1 MKRKSVLVSVLG
13 ILGVLLATGAGA
25 QSQVPASYPT
35 RPVRIVAPFPP
46 GGVADVLARAIQ
58 PGLQEALGQQVVIDN
73 KPGAGGNIGAEIV
86 AKAEPD
92 GYTLLLASAGILTIN
107 EFLYSKMPFDTAT
120 AFSPITVVGDMP
132 NIVVVSPKTGIGTLK
147 ELIGR
152 AKDMP
157 GKLNFGSAGNGTSH
171 HLVGELYKMR
181 TGTSL
186 VHVPYKGAG
195 PMMQDLLGG
204 QVDMA
209 FDGMGTSAPQIKS
222 GKLRAL
228 AVSTPQRSPL
238 IPDVPTLKELGVAD
252 FEVTTWYALWAVKG
266 TPKDIQERMYREVV
280 KALQLED
287 VKKVWEQQGAV
298 AGGQPPAEFGRF
310 VHSEVQRWGKVVK
323 DAGIKID
330 N

>member
-1 MKRKSVLVSVLG
+1 MKRTSVLVSVLG

-157 GKLNFGSAGNGTSH
+157 GKLNFGSAGNGTTT
-171 HLVGELYKMR
+171 HLAIVLLEQAAGIRLA
-181 TGTSL
+181 
-186 VHVPYKGAG
+186 HVPYKGAA
-195 PMMQDLLGG
+195 PAVQDLVAG
-204 QVDMA
+204 QIDGLVDNPPLVV
-209 FDGMGTSAPQIKS
+209 GHIKS
-222 GKLRAL
+222 GALKAL
-228 AVSTPQRSPL
+228 AWAAPQRMAIL
-238 IPDVPTLKELGVAD
+238 PDVPTAAEAGLPG
-252 FEVTTWYALWAVKG
+252 FEASSWFALIAPAG
-266 TPKDIQERMYREVV
+266 TPKEIVARLNAETAKILRDPKMVEQFAQRGVRLVGNSVEEFAAFIPRERARWADIV
-280 KALQLED
+280 KTSGVKLE
-287 VKKVWEQQGAV
+287 
-298 AGGQPPAEFGRF
+298 
-310 VHSEVQRWGKVVK
+310 
-323 DAGIKID
+323 
-330 N
+330 